1 MFAIIKTG
9 GKQYKIKEND
19 TILVE
24 KIKNKKGDKIDIKD
38 VLLLSNDEKN
48 IKIGTPILKG
58 ISVKAEILEQKK
70 NKKVTVFKKKRRKNY
85 RKKNGHRQELTV
97 LKILKIGSKSTEKK
111 LKIIRKYKKWH
122 IKKQQVVQEMVVI
135 QQGEDW
141 ELKNL
146 VVK

>member
-38 VLLLSNDEKN
+38 VLLLSIDEKN

-111 LKIIRKYKKWH
+111 
-122 IKKQQVVQEMVVI
+122 
-135 QQGEDW
+135 
-141 ELKNL
+141 
-146 VVK
+146 

>member
-48 IKIGTPILKG
+48 IKIATPILKG

-70 NKKVTVFKKKRRKNY
+70 NKKVNVFKKKRRKNY

-111 LKIIRKYKKWH
+111 
-122 IKKQQVVQEMVVI
+122 
-135 QQGEDW
+135 
-141 ELKNL
+141 
-146 VVK
+146 

>member
-70 NKKVTVFKKKRRKNY
+70 NKKVTVFKKK
-85 RKKNGHRQELTV
+85 EE
-97 LKILKIGSKSTEKK
+97 KITEKK
-111 LKIIRKYKKWH
+111 TGI
-122 IKKQQVVQEMVVI
+122 
-135 QQGEDW
+135 D
-141 ELKNL
+141 KN
-146 VVK
+146 

>member
-97 LKILKIGSKSTEKK
+97 LKILKIGSKSTEKN
-111 LKIIRKYKKWH
+111 KK
-122 IKKQQVVQEMVVI
+122 
-135 QQGEDW
+135 
-141 ELKNL
+141 
-146 VVK
+146 

>member
-70 NKKVTVFKKKRRKNY
+70 NKKVTVFKKKRIKNY

-111 LKIIRKYKKWH
+111 
-122 IKKQQVVQEMVVI
+122 
-135 QQGEDW
+135 
-141 ELKNL
+141 
-146 VVK
+146 

>member
-9 GKQYKIKEND
+9 GKQFKIKEND

-111 LKIIRKYKKWH
+111 
-122 IKKQQVVQEMVVI
+122 
-135 QQGEDW
+135 
-141 ELKNL
+141 
-146 VVK
+146 